1 MSHDY
6 YVKHLVYTEEIAAMG
21 REIESRQGAAFKTH
35 GKHSNHHIHKCPDE
49 TLAIPSVAVF
59 QI

>member
-6 YVKHLVYTEEIAAMG
+6 YVKQFVYTEEIAAMG

-35 GKHSNHHIHKCPDE
+35 GKHAHHHIHKYTDE
-49 TLAIPSVAVF
+49 TLAIF